1 MVVSGGGRQEM
12 QIQDK
17 VQNQRLEFSI
27 YVDISVKF
35 NKVSIPV
42 TVHYKVI
49 PVQSSQSHGCLVS

>member
-1 MVVSGGGRQEM
+1 M